1 MIHDVAWGSEA
12 APLDVLVVDLP
23 PGTGDVQLTL
33 VQKLR
38 IDGAVLV
45 TTPQEIALIDAR
57 RAAAMFEKTA
67 TPILGL
73 IENMAFFPDPSTGAP
88 IPIFGEGGGVAEAER
103 LGVPLLG
110 RVPIEI
116 AVRVGGD
123 EGVPAVI
130 SEPKGQAAQ
139 VFVAAA
145 KALWGTV
152 KG

>member
-1 MIHDVAWGSEA
+1 
-12 APLDVLVVDLP
+12 
-23 PGTGDVQLTL
+23 
-33 VQKLR
+33 
-38 IDGAVLV
+38 V

-73 IENMAFFPDPSTGAP
+73 VENMAFFADPSTGAP

-110 RVPIEI
+110 RAPIEI
-116 AVRVGGD
+116 AVRLGGD
-123 EGVPAVI
+123 QGVPAVI

-139 VFVAAA
+139 VFVEAART
-145 KALWGTV
+145 LWNAIR
-152 KG
+152 